1 VKEMKNYEINFKQ
14 DVILVEP
21 RIGGNIG
28 AIARLCNNF
37 GINRLVLIAPQ
48 VDHLDGEARKRA
60 KHSIKY
66 LEDAE
71 IVSSL
76 EEIKQN
82 YSFLIGTSAK
92 AGLNYNVFRQPS
104 FPWNLS
110 EIQNVSQ
117 GIIGIVFG
125 REDRGLSNEE
135 LRLCDILV
143 NIPVPGEHRVMNIS
157 QAVAIILY
165 EIWKEL
171 SQTEKRITEERTST
185 SVERKILFDLV
196 QELIDLIHYEDYRKP
211 IAFHSFTTV
220 INRSFSTREEIHS
233 LIGIF
238 KTILQQLKE
247 TKGRD

>member
-1 VKEMKNYEINFKQ
+1 MKSYEINIKQ

-21 RIGGNIG
+21 KIEGNIG

-48 VDHLDGEARKRA
+48 VDHLHEESRRRAR
-60 KHSIKY
+60 HSIKF
-66 LEDAE
+66 LEEAI
-71 IVSSL
+71 IVNTL
-76 EEIKQN
+76 EEIKQD
-82 YSFLIGTSAK
+82 YSFIIGTSAK

-104 FPWNLS
+104 FSWDLS

-117 GIIGIVFG
+117 GNIGIVFG

-135 LRLCDILV
+135 LRYCDFLV
-143 NIPVPGEHRVMNIS
+143 NIPVPGDHKVMNIS

-171 SQTEKRITEERTST
+171 SQTEKKIAEERSST
-185 SVERKILFDLV
+185 GVERKILFDLV
-196 QELIDLIHYEDYRKP
+196 QELIDLIHYEEYRKP

-220 INRSFSTREEIHS
+220 INRSFASSEEIHS

-238 KTILQQLKE
+238 KTILQQLKK
-247 TKGRD
+247 TKGSV

>member
-1 VKEMKNYEINFKQ
+1 MTYYETNIKQ

-21 RIGGNIG
+21 KIEGNIG

-37 GINRLVLIAPQ
+37 AINRLVLVAPQ
-48 VDHLDGEARKRA
+48 VNHLDGEARKRA

-66 LEDAE
+66 LEEAVVVNS
-71 IVSSL
+71 I
-76 EEIKQN
+76 EEIKEN
-82 YSFLIGTSAK
+82 YSLLIGTSAK
-92 AGLNYNVFRQPS
+92 AGLNYNVYRQPS

-117 GIIGIVFG
+117 GNMGIIFG

-143 NIPVPGEHRVMNIS
+143 NIPIPGDHRVLNIS

-171 SQTEKRITEERTST
+171 SQTEKRISEERIST
-185 SVERKILFDLV
+185 SIERKILFDLV
-196 QELIDLIHYEDYRKP
+196 EDLVAFLPYEEYRKP

-220 INRSFSTREEIHS
+220 VNRSFPTSLEIHS

-238 KTILQQLKE
+238 KTILHQLKKSGGGE
-247 TKGRD
+247 

>member
-1 VKEMKNYEINFKQ
+1 MKSYEINIKQ

-21 RIGGNIG
+21 KIEGNIG

-48 VDHLDGEARKRA
+48 IDHLHEEARRRA
-60 KHSIKY
+60 KHSIKF
-66 LEDAE
+66 LEEAI
-71 IVSSL
+71 IVNTL
-76 EEIKQN
+76 EEIKQD
-82 YSFLIGTSAK
+82 YSFIIGTSAK

-104 FPWNLS
+104 FPWDLS

-117 GIIGIVFG
+117 GNIGIVFG

-135 LRLCDILV
+135 LRYCDFLI
-143 NIPVPGEHRVMNIS
+143 NIPVPGDHKVMNIS

-171 SQTEKRITEERTST
+171 SQTEKKIAEERSST
-185 SVERKILFDLV
+185 GIERKILFDLV
-196 QELIDLIHYEDYRKP
+196 QELIDLIHYEEYRKP

-220 INRSFSTREEIHS
+220 INRSFSSSEEIHS

-238 KTILQQLKE
+238 KTILQQLKK
-247 TKGRD
+247 TKGSV

>member
-1 VKEMKNYEINFKQ
+1 MNDYNINFKL

-21 RIGGNIG
+21 KIEGNIG

-37 GINRLVLIAPQ
+37 NINKLVLIAPQ
-48 VDHLDGEARKRA
+48 VDHLHEEARKRA

-66 LEDAE
+66 LETAVVVNTME
-71 IVSSL
+71 A
-76 EEIKQN
+76 IKSD

-104 FPWNLS
+104 FPWDLG

-117 GIIGIVFG
+117 GNVGIVFG

-135 LRLCDILV
+135 LRLCDILI
-143 NIPVPGEHRVMNIS
+143 NIPVPGEHNVLNIS

-165 EIWKEL
+165 ELWKEL
-171 SQTEKRITEERTST
+171 TQIEKKIIEERIST
-185 SVERKILFDLV
+185 SVERAILFDLV
-196 QELIDLIHYEDYRKP
+196 KELIDIIHYEEYRKP

-220 INRSFSTREEIHS
+220 INRSFSSSEEIHS

-247 TKGRD
+247 IKEVESG